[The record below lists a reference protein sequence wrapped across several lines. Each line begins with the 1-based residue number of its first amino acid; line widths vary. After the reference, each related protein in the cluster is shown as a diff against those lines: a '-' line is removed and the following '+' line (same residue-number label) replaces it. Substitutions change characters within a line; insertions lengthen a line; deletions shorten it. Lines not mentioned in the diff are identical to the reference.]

1 MGRDPGY
8 IAAVNPDI
16 DERVELAAYDPRWP
30 EWFATD
36 AAEIQGKLA
45 SSVLQVE
52 HFGSTAVPGAL
63 AKPIIDILIALR
75 DWPPANRD
83 LDALEE
89 LGYRSFGEAGVP
101 GRWYLRRRAAHAT
114 NLSIA
119 QPNGALWANNLAL
132 RDYLRNH
139 PHATEEY
146 GRAKQRA
153 LADGA
158 STLMR
163 YSAAKA
169 ADLQALLAAA
179 RRGHP

>member
-1 MGRDPGY
+1 M
-8 IAAVNPDI
+8 NPDI
-16 DERVELAAYDPRWP
+16 DEPVDLVAYDPRWP

-36 AAEIQGKLA
+36 AAEIQRKLA
-45 SSVLQVE
+45 SNVLQVE
-52 HFGSTAVPGAL
+52 HFGSTAVPRAL
-63 AKPIIDILIALR
+63 AKPIIDILVALR

-139 PHATEEY
+139 PDATEEY

-153 LADGA
+153 FADGA
-158 STLMR
+158 CTLIP

-169 ADLQALLAAA
+169 ADLRALLDAA
-179 RRGHP
+179 RLWHP

>member
-1 MGRDPGY
+1 
-8 IAAVNPDI
+8 VNPAV
-16 DERVELAAYDPRWP
+16 DEPVELAAYDPRWT

-36 AAEIQGKLA
+36 AAEIQSKLA
-45 SSVLQVE
+45 SNVLQVE
-52 HFGSTAVPGAL
+52 HFGSTAVPHAL
-63 AKPIIDILIALR
+63 AKPIIDILVALT
-75 DWPPANRD
+75 DWPPAKRD

-114 NLSIA
+114 NLAIA
-119 QPNGALWANNLAL
+119 QPNGEVWANNIAL
-132 RDYLRNH
+132 RDYLRSH
-139 PHATEEY
+139 PHAAEEY

-158 STLMR
+158 CTLIP

-169 ADLQALLAAA
+169 AELSALLDAA
-179 RRGHP
+179 RLWHPSRGK

>member
-1 MGRDPGY
+1 
-8 IAAVNPDI
+8 VNPDI
-16 DERVELAAYDPRWP
+16 DEPVELAAYDPRWP

-36 AAEIQGKLA
+36 AAEIQRKLA
-45 SSVLQVE
+45 SDVLQVE

-63 AKPIIDILIALR
+63 AKPVIDILVALR

-89 LGYRSFGEAGVP
+89 LGYRSFGEAGVA

-132 RDYLRNH
+132 RDYLRSH
-139 PHATEEY
+139 PPAIEAY

-158 STLMR
+158 RTLIA

-169 ADLQALLAAA
+169 ADLGALLDAA
-179 RRGHP
+179 RLWRP

>member
-1 MGRDPGY
+1 M
-8 IAAVNPDI
+8 NPDI
-16 DERVELAAYDPRWP
+16 DEPVELAAYDPRWP
-30 EWFATD
+30 QWFAAD
-36 AAEIQGKLA
+36 AAEVQRRLG
-45 SSVLQVE
+45 SNVLELE
-52 HFGSTAVPGAL
+52 HIGSTAVPGAL
-63 AKPIIDILIALR
+63 AKPIIDILVALR
-75 DWPPANRD
+75 DWPPAKRD

-89 LGYRSFGEAGVP
+89 LGYCSLGEAGVP

-119 QPNGALWANNLAL
+119 QPDGALWANNLAL

-158 STLMR
+158 CTLLP

-169 ADLQALLAAA
+169 ADLQALLDAA
-179 RRGHP
+179 RFWHR